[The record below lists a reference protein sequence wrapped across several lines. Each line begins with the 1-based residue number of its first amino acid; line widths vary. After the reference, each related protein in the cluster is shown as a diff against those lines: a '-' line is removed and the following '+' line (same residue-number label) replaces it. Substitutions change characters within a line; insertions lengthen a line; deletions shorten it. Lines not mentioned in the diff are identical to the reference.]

1 MNTLLLL
8 NSWVNAQDR
17 TTRWASLLAVLVG
30 SFAGSIQTQGQ
41 NLVINGDFE
50 TTDAGS
56 FVITTGLVEDL
67 TGNPKPNTF
76 EPELYL
82 TERTTTDTAGN
93 SAGALKVT
101 IPASRHEFASTG
113 NHGLFV
119 VTQNIPAGSRV
130 RVEFD
135 AKWIGGPSKVLNV
148 QRPWTG
154 PQLGAQV
161 TLAETWG
168 HHAVEFDYHWDGPH
182 ICLSFVPDANQLWY
196 DVSLGGVF
204 LLDNI
209 DVTIIE

>member
-1 MNTLLLL
+1 MLTMAQGRTAR
-8 NSWVNAQDR
+8 WV
-17 TTRWASLLAVLVG
+17 SLAAVIVG
-30 SFAGSIQTQGQ
+30 SMAGSLHTQAQ
-41 NLVINGDFE
+41 NIVINGDFE
-50 TTDAGS
+50 TSDAGS

-67 TGNPKPNTF
+67 AGNPKPNTF

-93 SAGALKVT
+93 SAGALRVT
-101 IPASRHEFASTG
+101 VPASRHEFANTG

-135 AKWIGGPSKVLNV
+135 AKWISGPSKVINV

-168 HHAVEFDYHWDGPH
+168 HHAVEFDYHWDGPQVC
-182 ICLSFVPDANQLWY
+182 ISFVPDANQLWY
-196 DVSLGGVF
+196 GVSLGGVF

-209 DVTIIE
+209 EVTIVE